1 MLWPEFTMWL
11 VECQQRRSEQT
22 KVARLVVEV
31 EAFLRDQWSL
41 HQTG

>member
-11 VECQQRRSEQT
+11 VECQQRRAAQVKAE
-22 KVARLVVEV
+22 RLVEEA

-41 HQTG
+41 HETG